1 MNWVLILV
9 LAILA
14 GYTLTGF
21 AKGFLKIVY
30 SLVSWII
37 ILVFVVCATPH
48 IQNYLKNDTDI
59 YNKVVAYCEEAIREQ
74 AEQEMEENGG
84 DVSAL
89 TENELFAAIAEKLPE
104 DLLENIKEQ
113 TDEITGELI
122 ENYGL
127 YDKTAV
133 ALADL
138 LLQGVSTLAAMIAG
152 AIVSALISVVL
163 GFIAKL
169 PLIGFANKVLGLVA
183 GAANGLL
190 IVWIAFYLVAVL
202 CATQLGGTIIT
213 HIYASE
219 FLTFLYE
226 NNLVLSILT

>member
-169 PLIGFANKVLGLVA
+169 PLIGFTNKVLGLVA

-202 CATQLGGTIIT
+202 CATQLGSTIIT